1 MVKKTCTLDPKLLAA
16 METELRMV
24 DLDDLVVRAPLSS
37 GLQSKERAMTP
48 LEELLLL
55 MLLKQHGRRQVGVDA
70 NGHPIWCPNPG
81 WSDARARDLLVLMVQ
96 AVRDNPQR
104 FFPRFTEKAQQ
115 YLLGLGL
122 IEPCPDD
129 AQSHQ
134 LTNEGERVM
143 RELRRTCINKL
154 ESCTSPS
161 GRAELVKD
169 IEFLTTILD
178 EGGLDS

>member
-24 DLDDLVVRAPLSS
+24 DFDDLVVRAPLSS
-37 GLQSKERAMTP
+37 GLQSNERAMTP
-48 LEELLLL
+48 LEELLLR

-70 NGHPIWCPNPG
+70 NGHPIWCVNPG

-104 FFPRFTEKAQQ
+104 FFPRSHQ
-115 YLLGLGL
+115 YLAVLGI

-154 ESCTSPS
+154 KSCTSPS
-161 GRAELVKD
+161 VRAELVKD
-169 IEFLTTILD
+169 IEIITTMLD